1 MSLSRSR
8 GHRVATA
15 LLGVC
20 LPFCVAACSKPKH
33 RTSANPSASGLSV
46 PEPAASTEQLAAPAA
61 SNRRVPI
68 AREALVPPPLSAPA
82 DAVVGPGGVRFQ
94 ELRAGTGESPGPLDT
109 LVLDYTIWKADGS
122 WVASS
127 YPEPEAAAFSVSSL
141 PPELRNLLTRLKC
154 GGKARYWLP
163 RAALAGWKPREW
175 PDADLVFELEPLRVT
190 HVVVRDATGVLIDPL
205 PYQAPDG
212 AGAPP
217 SALKTA
223 SGLAYTYLAHAT
235 NPGPHPEAADH
246 LDVVATVYVVDGLA
260 VKLLEKGIK
269 TATTLARAPAKLS
282 EVLSQLSSGDQ
293 VRIWMPKGLGQQV
306 VADAGSRDTIVD
318 LAVTFQR

>member
-1 MSLSRSR
+1 MSLSANGR
-8 GHRVATA
+8 HCFAAA
-15 LLGVC
+15 LLGVW
-20 LPFCVAACSKPKH
+20 LSSGVAACSKPKH
-33 RTSANPSASGLSV
+33 RTSATPSASSPSV
-46 PEPAASTEQLAAPAA
+46 AESAASTEQLAAPAA
-61 SNRRVPI
+61 TNRRIPI

-82 DAVVGPGGVRFQ
+82 EAVLGPGGVRFQ
-94 ELRAGTGESPGPLDT
+94 ELRPGTGESPGQLDT
-109 LVLDYTIWKADGS
+109 LVLDYTIWKTDGS